1 MNSHNESAFATVPRF
16 VRSVYDM
23 LQNEDQRILSWSADG
38 SHFQVYDVPRLEV
51 DVLRKYFKHGKFS
64 SFQRQLNNFGFHKWT
79 KTRASVATFNHDV
92 LVRCHPSQLSA
103 LVGQMKKKVATT
115 PTSPTTSAK
124 RPRSLLASTTTVT
137 VMVEP
142 MMASKKQRMSP
153 RDVCDL
159 SAISFS
165 SLWAPDGSCNQD
177 EPLFDALDSIELTE
191 LDWHAVSSPI
201 EADACDTNGISAIG
215 VDLDLQANCAASGLG
230 LLGEEDLCAILGDL
244 ETAQELSERE
254 LNALLGG
261 ASDREEVDLALDGDI
276 EFDIAVDAGV
286 DSLLFV

>member
-92 LVRCHPSQLSA
+92 LSHHVRQASSQ
-103 LVGQMKKKVATT
+103 
-115 PTSPTTSAK
+115 SPRLHHDSDGDGGADDG
-124 RPRSLLASTTTVT
+124 V
-137 VMVEP
+137 
-142 MMASKKQRMSP
+142 KKQRMSP